1 MDIDKNIKNYRI
13 SNNMT
18 QSELAKI
25 LNVAVSTISS
35 YENGSRIPSLDVLIK
50 ISKAFKV
57 SIDTLIG
64 YDDQRYVDVTNL
76 TVEQFRHVAELI
88 KMHEEYNESIKNK

>member
-1 MDIDKNIKNYRI
+1 MDIDKNIKRYRI

-50 ISKAFKV
+50 ISEAFKV
-57 SIDTLIG
+57 SIHTLIG
-64 YDDQRYVDVTNL
+64 HDDKKYVDVTNL
-76 TVEQFRHVAELI
+76 SFEQFCHVAELI
-88 KMHEEYNESIKNK
+88 KIHERYNESIKK